1 VLKDLAA
8 NDPAAFAALQDDLRE
23 IVPAFG
29 RFRFGKEFVRDPRG
43 DGAVSGVSLWMVTK
57 SGGPVPLLAVSD
69 GTRMA
74 MALLAAIHNRDM
86 PSLVLMDDIDHGL
99 HLSAQYEVI
108 AAIRRV
114 MARRPELQVV
124 CTTHSPVLLD
134 SFDKKEVRVMAL
146 GPDGLARIQP
156 LSAHPPVDGY
166 RAGFSSGELW
176 ANLGEDWVAN
186 G

>member
-1 VLKDLAA
+1 
-8 NDPAAFAALQDDLRE
+8 
-23 IVPAFG
+23 
-29 RFRFGKEFVRDPRG
+29 
-43 DGAVSGVSLWMVTK
+43 
-57 SGGPVPLLAVSD
+57 LL
-69 GTRMA
+69 T
-74 MALLAAIHNRDM
+74 AIHNPDL
-86 PSLVLMDDIDHGL
+86 PSRVLMDDFDHGL

-114 MARRPELQVV
+114 MARRPELQVIG
-124 CTTHSPVLLD
+124 TSHSPVLLD

>member
-1 VLKDLAA
+1 MTLSLELRSGPRVDLM
-8 NDPAAFAALQDDLRE
+8 D
-23 IVPAFG
+23 
-29 RFRFGKEFVRDPRG
+29 
-43 DGAVSGVSLWMVTK
+43 
-57 SGGPVPLLAVSD
+57 VSD
-69 GTRMA
+69 GTKSVIC
-74 MALLAAIHNRDM
+74 LLTAIYSAEQ
-86 PSLVLMDDIDHGL
+86 PPLILFDDIDHGL
-99 HLSAQYEVI
+99 HLSAQYEVV

-114 MARRPELQVV
+114 MARRPELQVIG
-124 CTTHSPVLLD
+124 TTHSPVLLD